1 MLSLKNF
8 SIKRGEN
15 CVVDGVNLDFAPKKI
30 YAILGPNGAGKSS
43 FIRGI
48 FGELRFCG
56 EVFLGGE
63 KFSHKKGWKKHF
75 GYMPQDI
82 GIDVNLSALEVVLLG
97 NLDELG
103 VRVSD
108 EQLFE
113 ALGVMEYLGIAHLAN
128 RDISS
133 LSGGQRQMVFFA
145 QVLLKNPKVLL
156 LDEPV
161 SALDMHHQC
170 VLLDCLRKQTREK
183 ELITLVILH
192 DLSLA
197 SEFCDE
203 IIFLHHSRIWARGLP
218 SQILEHSLLQDI
230 YKVNAKIFYDDR
242 GTPAVIAKSAI
253 LEELR

>member
-97 NLDELG
+97 D
-103 VRVSD
+103 
-108 EQLFE
+108 
-113 ALGVMEYLGIAHLAN
+113 
-128 RDISS
+128 
-133 LSGGQRQMVFFA
+133 
-145 QVLLKNPKVLL
+145 

>member
-1 MLSLKNF
+1 
-8 SIKRGEN
+8 
-15 CVVDGVNLDFAPKKI
+15 
-30 YAILGPNGAGKSS
+30 
-43 FIRGI
+43 
-48 FGELRFCG
+48 
-56 EVFLGGE
+56 
-63 KFSHKKGWKKHF
+63 
-75 GYMPQDI
+75 
-82 GIDVNLSALEVVLLG
+82 
-97 NLDELG
+97 
-103 VRVSD
+103 
-108 EQLFE
+108 
-113 ALGVMEYLGIAHLAN
+113 
-128 RDISS
+128 
-133 LSGGQRQMVFFA
+133 MVFFA
-145 QVLLKNPKVLL
+145 QALLKNPKVLL

>member
-1 MLSLKNF
+1 MRNF
-8 SIKRGEN
+8 PI
-15 CVVDGVNLDFAPKKI
+15 
-30 YAILGPNGAGKSS
+30 
-43 FIRGI
+43 
-48 FGELRFCG
+48 
-56 EVFLGGE
+56 
-63 KFSHKKGWKKHF
+63 KKGWKKHF

-97 NLDELG
+97 NLDE
-103 VRVSD
+103 
-108 EQLFE
+108 
-113 ALGVMEYLGIAHLAN
+113 
-128 RDISS
+128 
-133 LSGGQRQMVFFA
+133 
-145 QVLLKNPKVLL
+145 
-156 LDEPV
+156 PV

-183 ELITLVILH
+183 GLITLVILH

>member
-1 MLSLKNF
+1 MLSLKNL

-15 CVVDGVNLDFAPKKI
+15 CVVDGVNLDFVPKKI

-97 NLDELG
+97 D
-103 VRVSD
+103 
-108 EQLFE
+108 
-113 ALGVMEYLGIAHLAN
+113 
-128 RDISS
+128 
-133 LSGGQRQMVFFA
+133 
-145 QVLLKNPKVLL
+145 

-218 SQILEHSLLQDI
+218 SQILEYSLLQDI

>member
-1 MLSLKNF
+1 
-8 SIKRGEN
+8 
-15 CVVDGVNLDFAPKKI
+15 
-30 YAILGPNGAGKSS
+30 
-43 FIRGI
+43 
-48 FGELRFCG
+48 
-56 EVFLGGE
+56 
-63 KFSHKKGWKKHF
+63 
-75 GYMPQDI
+75 MPQDI

-97 NLDELG
+97 D
-103 VRVSD
+103 
-108 EQLFE
+108 
-113 ALGVMEYLGIAHLAN
+113 
-128 RDISS
+128 
-133 LSGGQRQMVFFA
+133 
-145 QVLLKNPKVLL
+145 

-218 SQILEHSLLQDI
+218 SQILEYSLLQDI

>member
-1 MLSLKNF
+1 MLSLRNF
-8 SIKRGEN
+8 SIKRGN
-15 CVVDGVNLDFAPKKI
+15 RCIIDDLSLDFLPSKI

-43 FIRGI
+43 LIRGV
-48 FGELRFCG
+48 FGELKFCG
-56 EVFLGGE
+56 EVFFGE
-63 KFSHKKGWKKHF
+63 EEFSHKKVWKKHF

-82 GIDVNLSALEVVLLG
+82 GIDANLSALEVVLLG
-97 NLDELG
+97 DLDRLG

-108 EQLFE
+108 EQLSN
-113 ALGVMEYLGIAHLAN
+113 ALEVMEYLGIAHLAN

-145 QVLLKNPKVLL
+145 QVMLKNPKVLL

-170 VLLDCLRKQTREK
+170 ILLDCLRKQTKEK
-183 ELITLVILH
+183 RLITLVILH

-203 IIFLHHSRIWARGLP
+203 IIFLHHSKIWARGLP
-218 SQILEHSLLQDI
+218 AQILEHSLLQDV
-230 YKVNAKIFYDDR
+230 YQVNTKIFYDDV
-242 GTPAVIAKSAI
+242 GIPAVVAKSAI
-253 LEELR
+253 SKELR

>member
-15 CVVDGVNLDFAPKKI
+15 CVVDGVNLDFVPKKI

-97 NLDELG
+97 D
-103 VRVSD
+103 
-108 EQLFE
+108 
-113 ALGVMEYLGIAHLAN
+113 
-128 RDISS
+128 
-133 LSGGQRQMVFFA
+133 
-145 QVLLKNPKVLL
+145 

>member
-8 SIKRGEN
+8 SIKRGGHYIIN
-15 CVVDGVNLDFAPKKI
+15 DLSLDFFPGKI

-43 FIRGI
+43 LIRGV

-56 EVFLGGE
+56 EVFFGNEG
-63 KFSHKKGWKKHF
+63 FSHKKMWKKHF

-82 GIDVNLSALEVVLLG
+82 GIDANLSALEIVLLG
-97 NLDELG
+97 DLDGLG
-103 VRVSD
+103 VKVSD
-108 EQLFE
+108 EQLNR
-113 ALGVMEYLGIAHLAN
+113 ALEVMEYLGIAHLAN

-145 QVLLKNPKVLL
+145 QVMLKNPKVLL

-170 VLLDCLRKQTREK
+170 VLLDCLRRQTK
-183 ELITLVILH
+183 EQKLITLVILH

-203 IIFLHHSRIWARGLP
+203 IIFLHHSRLWARGLP
-218 SQILEHSLLQDI
+218 AQILKHSLLQDI
-230 YKVNAKIFYDDR
+230 YQVNAKIFYDDK
-242 GTPAVIAKSAI
+242 GVPAVVAKSAI
-253 LEELR
+253 LKELR

>member
-15 CVVDGVNLDFAPKKI
+15 CVVDGVNLDFVPKKI

-97 NLDELG
+97 NLDE
-103 VRVSD
+103 
-108 EQLFE
+108 
-113 ALGVMEYLGIAHLAN
+113 
-128 RDISS
+128 
-133 LSGGQRQMVFFA
+133 
-145 QVLLKNPKVLL
+145 
-156 LDEPV
+156 PV

-170 VLLDCLRKQTREK
+170 VLLDCLRKQTRGK

>member
-15 CVVDGVNLDFAPKKI
+15 CVVDGVNLDFVPKKI

-97 NLDELG
+97 NLDE
-103 VRVSD
+103 
-108 EQLFE
+108 
-113 ALGVMEYLGIAHLAN
+113 
-128 RDISS
+128 
-133 LSGGQRQMVFFA
+133 
-145 QVLLKNPKVLL
+145 
-156 LDEPV
+156 PV
-161 SALDMHHQC
+161 NALDMHHQC

-203 IIFLHHSRIWARGLP
+203 IIFLHHSRI
-218 SQILEHSLLQDI
+218 
-230 YKVNAKIFYDDR
+230 
-242 GTPAVIAKSAI
+242 
-253 LEELR
+253 